1 MDTKI
6 QISFDEIKTNQF
18 SLKNIKIMSWLAT
31 IMVNGEEA
39 ESLCSPLSINT
50 FRIIVVLEVL
60 GAIVQ
65 AFIKRL
71 HHTRTTVRKDL

>member
-1 MDTKI
+1 MKLN
-6 QISFDEIKTNQF
+6 QVNSHQNVEIM
-18 SLKNIKIMSWLAT
+18 LCLAT
-31 IMVNGEEA
+31 IMVYGEEA